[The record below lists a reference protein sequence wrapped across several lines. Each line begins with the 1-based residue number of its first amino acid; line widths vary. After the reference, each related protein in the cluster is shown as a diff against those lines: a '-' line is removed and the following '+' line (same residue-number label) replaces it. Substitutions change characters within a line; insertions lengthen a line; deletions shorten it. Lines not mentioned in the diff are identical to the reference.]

1 MQHQHTK
8 GPFYLLI
15 KGAFLLFQILLK
27 SLQLFLK
34 EVLNLIVR
42 NHLFIKNISTSFR

>member
-8 GPFYLLI
+8 GSFYLPI
-15 KGAFLLFQILLK
+15 KGAFIIKKILFPF
-27 SLQLFLK
+27 QLFLK
-34 EVLNLIVR
+34 EVLNFVVR